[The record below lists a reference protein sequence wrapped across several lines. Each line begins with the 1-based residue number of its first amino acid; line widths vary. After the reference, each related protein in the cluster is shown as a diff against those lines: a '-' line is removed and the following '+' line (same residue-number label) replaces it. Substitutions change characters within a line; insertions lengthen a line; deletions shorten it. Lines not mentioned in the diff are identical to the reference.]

1 MIDFLLQPWELISYD
16 PVGFFSIF
24 AMGVVISISCGL
36 VGAFLIMRKNALLGD
51 AISHAILP
59 GIAVAFLITGSRG
72 SGWMMAGALVAGL
85 LTTLMIDLICRKTRI
100 KEDSAIGI
108 VFSFFF
114 AVGVILISL
123 FAGNVDLDL
132 DCVLYGEIDFL
143 ALAPFMKI
151 AGHEVLPVP
160 VAVASV
166 VLVIVV
172 ITIWLLYK
180 ELLVSSFDPTFSGTI
195 GISPIV
201 AHYLL
206 VVILSLTVVSAFE
219 SVGAIL
225 VVAML
230 IIPGSTAY
238 MFCNRLSRLLL
249 SIVPLSILSAGLGVY
264 IAVLFDCSTGGSM
277 VVAAFLLFVF
287 AWVFAPERGL
297 VSQWRRRRSRGASLE
312 EMNQIGVAETN

>member
-1 MIDFLLQPWELISYD
+1 MIDFLLGPVEMISGD
-16 PVGFFSIF
+16 PFGFLWIF
-24 AMGVVISISCGL
+24 VMGVVITLSCGL
-36 VGAFLIMRKNALLGD
+36 VGAFLVLRKNALLGD

-72 SGWMMAGALVAGL
+72 TWGMMVGALVAGL
-85 LTTLMIDLICRKTRI
+85 LTTLFIDLICRKTRI

-114 AVGVILISL
+114 AVGVILVSL

-143 ALAPFMKI
+143 ALAPLI
-151 AGHEVLPVP
+151 EIGERETLPIP
-160 VAVASV
+160 VAMASV
-166 VLVIVV
+166 VLVIV
-172 ITIWLLYK
+172 ILTIGFLYK
-180 ELLVSSFDPTFSGTI
+180 ELLVTSFDPTFSGTI
-195 GISPIV
+195 GISPTV

-230 IIPGSTAY
+230 ILPGSTAY
-238 MFCNRLSRLLL
+238 LFCDRLSRLLL
-249 SIVPLSILSAGLGVY
+249 SIVPISILSSGLGVY
-264 IAVLFDCSTGGSM
+264 IAVLFDCSTGGAM
-277 VVAAFLLFVF
+277 VVAAFLLFLL
-287 AWVFAPERGL
+287 AWVFNPGRGL
-297 VSQWRRRRSRGASLE
+297 IAQWRHKTKGIQSFPEFSDG
-312 EMNQIGVAETN
+312 MAE